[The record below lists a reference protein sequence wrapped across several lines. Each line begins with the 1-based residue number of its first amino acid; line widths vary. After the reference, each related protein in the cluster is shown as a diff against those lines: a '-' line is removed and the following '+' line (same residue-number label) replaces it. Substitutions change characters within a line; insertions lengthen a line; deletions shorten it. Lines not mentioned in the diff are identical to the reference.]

1 MTLYTKCNTQ
11 REAIKTTRTMAAV
24 EAKAN
29 GCDWTEKVILMS
41 GDTIH
46 ITVSEAGRVTTKTT
60 SGWDRDGHIFCG
72 PKAYS
77 VAQ

>member
-1 MTLYTKCNTQ
+1 MTVYTKCKTQ
-11 REAIKTTRTMAAV
+11 KQAIADAKLLAVTEAI
-24 EAKAN
+24 AN

-41 GDTIH
+41 GDTLH
-46 ITVSEAGRVTTKTT
+46 ITADTHGKITASET

-77 VAQ
+77 VVQ